1 MHGKL
6 RSLFVE
12 ETVFCHKHTL
22 TCMKLPKA
30 QGIPQQT
37 LSVRHGELRFAQ
49 QPIALLLRL
58 YLKLKEI

>member
-1 MHGKL
+1 
-6 RSLFVE
+6 
-12 ETVFCHKHTL
+12 
-22 TCMKLPKA
+22 MKLPKA